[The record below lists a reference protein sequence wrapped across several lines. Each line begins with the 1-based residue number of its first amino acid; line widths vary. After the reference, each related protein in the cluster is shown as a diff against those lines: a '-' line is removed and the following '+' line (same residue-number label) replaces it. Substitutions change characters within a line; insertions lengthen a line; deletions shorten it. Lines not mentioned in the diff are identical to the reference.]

1 MNTFLNLDPI
11 LIILVTVFVTM
22 GSLAFLYRLY
32 TWWWGGLSRLWRRQV
47 VIHTTERTPLQILIS
62 ACGRLII
69 MIIIVLGVLIY
80 EYGETIRRGTIT
92 LLHWMI
98 GVLEWM
104 ISVLE

>member
-1 MNTFLNLDPI
+1 
-11 LIILVTVFVTM
+11 
-22 GSLAFLYRLY
+22 
-32 TWWWGGLSRLWRRQV
+32 
-47 VIHTTERTPLQILIS
+47 LQILIS